1 MSASLSPQEAALLP
15 QIQQWLNANH
25 DALIADLAQ
34 WIAIPSISRA
44 DQAMPGAPF
53 GKECAEMLEWVLNQA
68 EQAGFK
74 TEQHEGYAGSVI
86 YGYHARDIGLISH
99 LDVVPAGDNWT
110 YPPFEL
116 SQHGDF
122 IIGRGVA
129 DNKGPGIINFYMLK
143 LIRDLG
149 IPLHHNLR
157 IIYGLAEETT
167 MADMEW
173 YAKHG
178 PVPDYSIVTDGIF
191 PVNNAQKGQLT
202 FTLLLPH
209 AGLLAGIQAG
219 SASNS
224 VPDFASIRISGVS
237 QDIVSEKL
245 ARLQD
250 ITAEYVTLKPEDTDS
265 FILQARG
272 NGGHAAFPDG
282 TLNATQVL
290 LSVLIALDLL
300 GDHERN
306 LANILVQLFA
316 SPYGETAGLGL
327 EDEKSGKLT
336 LNPGVWY
343 RPQSEVLGIDC
354 DIRYPISWRGEQII
368 EILQQQLET
377 TDITLKP
384 GWRDVAPFYLPESHP
399 VISLLQQ
406 VWNDTT
412 GNNDRPY
419 AMGGVTHSKKLPD
432 AITFGPGYRKTPEN
446 TPDFLPKG
454 HGQPHGADETS
465 HLPSLL
471 EALPKYVIALIRLD
485 NYLLTQ
491 KDLDSGMYGDRG

>member
-1 MSASLSPQEAALLP
+1 MPADLSPQEIALLP
-15 QIQQWLNANH
+15 QIQQWLTDNH
-25 DALIADLAQ
+25 DALIDDLAQ

-44 DQAMPGAPF
+44 DQALPGAPF
-53 GKECAEMLEWVLNQA
+53 GKECAEILQWVLNQA

-86 YGYHARDIGLISH
+86 YGDHPRDIGLINH

-110 YPPFEL
+110 YPPFTL
-116 SQHGDF
+116 SRHGDF
-122 IIGRGVA
+122 VIGRGVA
-129 DNKGPGIINFYMLK
+129 DNKGPGVMNFYMLK

-191 PVNNAQKGQLT
+191 PVNNAQKGQLV
-202 FTLLLPH
+202 FTLNLPN
-209 AGLLAGIQAG
+209 AGILAGIQAG

-224 VPDFASIRISGVS
+224 VPDFATVRITGVNAHA
-237 QDIVSEKL
+237 VAEKRATL
-245 ARLQD
+245 TG
-250 ITAEYVTLKPEDTDS
+250 ITAEYLTLKREDTETV
-265 FILQARG
+265 ILEARG

-282 TLNATQVL
+282 TLNAALVL
-290 LSVLIALDLL
+290 LSALVALELL
-300 GDHERN
+300 DENEHQY
-306 LANILVQLFA
+306 ANTLLQFFA

-327 EDEKSGKLT
+327 EDEISGKLT
-336 LNPGVWY
+336 LNSGVWHS
-343 RPQSEVLGIDC
+343 PQPGVLGIDC
-354 DIRYPISWRGEQII
+354 DIRYPIAWHGEQIVD
-368 EILQQQLET
+368 ILQQQLVT
-377 TDITLKP
+377 TDLTLKA
-384 GWRDVAPFYLPESHP
+384 GWRNVAPFYLPESHP

-412 GNNDRPY
+412 GNDDRPY
-419 AMGGVTHSKKLPD
+419 AMGGVTHSKKLPN

-446 TPDFLPKG
+446 IPDFLPKG
-454 HGQPHGADETS
+454 HGQPHGADETT

-491 KDLDSGMYGDRG
+491 P

>member
-1 MSASLSPQEAALLP
+1 MSSSLSPQEAALLP
-15 QIQQWLNANH
+15 QIQQWLTENH
-25 DALIADLAQ
+25 EALLNDLAQ
-34 WIAIPSISRA
+34 WIAIPSISLA
-44 DQAMPGAPF
+44 DQAEPGAPF
-53 GKECAEMLEWVLNQA
+53 GKECAEILQHVLAQA
-68 EQAGFK
+68 ELAGFK

-86 YGYHARDIGLISH
+86 YGDHSKDIGLINH

-110 YPPFEL
+110 YPPFSL
-116 SQHGDF
+116 SQQGDF

-129 DNKGPGIINFYMLK
+129 DNKGPGVMNFYMLK
-143 LIRDLG
+143 LIRHLG

-167 MADMEW
+167 MADMAW

-178 PVPDYSIVTDGIF
+178 PVPDYSIVTDGLF
-191 PVNNAQKGQLT
+191 PVNNAQKGQLV
-202 FTLLLPH
+202 FTLHLPD
-209 AGLLAGIQAG
+209 AGRLAGISAG

-224 VPDFASIRISGVS
+224 VPDFASVPITTSAPDKVR
-237 QDIVSEKL
+237 EKL
-245 ARLQD
+245 AQQQSTLGRVAFK
-250 ITAEYVTLKPEDTDS
+250 AEEAET
-265 FILQARG
+265 FILEAQG

-290 LSVLIALDLL
+290 LSALLALDLL
-300 GDHERN
+300 EEHEHQ
-306 LANILVQLFA
+306 LANTLVQLFA
-316 SPYGETAGLGL
+316 SPYGVTAGLGL

-336 LNPGVWY
+336 LNPGVWHS
-343 RPQSEVLGIDC
+343 PEPEVLAIDC

-368 EILQQQLET
+368 SKLQQRLET
-377 TDITLKP
+377 TGITLKA

-412 GNNDRPY
+412 GHNDRPY
-419 AMGGVTHSKKLPD
+419 AMGGVTHSKKLPN
-432 AITFGPGYRKTPEN
+432 AITFGPGYRKTAEN
-446 TPDFLPKG
+446 TPDFLPQG
-454 HGQPHGADETS
+454 HGHPHGADEAT

-485 NYLLTQ
+485 KYLFTQ
-491 KDLDSGMYGDRG
+491 R